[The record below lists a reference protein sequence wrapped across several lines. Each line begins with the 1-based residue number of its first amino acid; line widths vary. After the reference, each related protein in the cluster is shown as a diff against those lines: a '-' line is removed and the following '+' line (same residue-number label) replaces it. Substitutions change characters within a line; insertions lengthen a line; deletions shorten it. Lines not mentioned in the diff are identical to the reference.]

1 MRILIANDDGIDTP
15 GILALVQEF
24 SRDHELYIAAPAL
37 QQSAMSHSV
46 IYFRTDLT
54 AEERTIPGTIKAW
67 AINGTPADCVYLGI
81 NELMDKTPDLVISGI
96 NLGPNMATDALY
108 SGTLGAA
115 SEALISEVPA
125 IAVSLC
131 SYTSND
137 YACAARACRTYM
149 GVYLND
155 PNRLNYLLSI
165 NVPAIPEDEIKGAR
179 VTHFDGIIDYRRP
192 MEKTVHSDGTIS
204 FHSINGPSSW
214 KNGGYDPYGDVTA
227 VKEGCVSLTPVGMDM
242 VCHTAEKYLKGIVK

>member
-1 MRILIANDDGIDTP
+1 MRILIANDDGIDAP

-24 SRDHELYIAAPAL
+24 SRDHELYIAAPAE

-46 IYFRTDLT
+46 TYFHTDLT
-54 AEERTIPGTIKAW
+54 AEKRSIPGTVRAW

-81 NELMDKTPDLVISGI
+81 NELMEEAPDLVISGI
-96 NLGPNMATDALY
+96 NLGPNTATDALY

-137 YACAARACRTYM
+137 YAYAAKACRKYM
-149 GVYLND
+149 DLYLHD
-155 PNRLNYLLSI
+155 PDRLKYLLSI
-165 NVPAIPEDEIKGAR
+165 NVPAIPENEIKGAR

-192 MEKTVHSDGTIS
+192 MEKTVHSDGTVS
-204 FHSINGPSSW
+204 FHSVNGPSSW
-214 KNGGYDPYGDVTA
+214 KNDGYDPYGDVTA
-227 VKEGCVSLTPVGMDM
+227 VREGYVSLTPVGFDM
-242 VCHTAEKYLKGIVK
+242 VCHTAEKYLAGIVK